1 MKSLNR
7 ISAIAIL
14 PLLVSA
20 CDMERVSEGSWDIQV
35 ETPGGTRSSVW
46 TISDEPAL
54 TISGETALIAAEVDL
69 QGSRIFWSTEIPDPA
84 NPSGSMLRET
94 FAGTVNGDNLAGTIY
109 TTSGNLS
116 VRGTRR

>member
-20 CDMERVSEGSWDIQV
+20 CDMERVSEGSWDILV
-35 ETPGGTRSSVW
+35 ETPAGTRSSVW

-54 TISGETALIAAEVDL
+54 TMSGETPLTAAEVDL
-69 QGSRIFWSTEIPDPA
+69 QGSRIFWSTEMPDSN
-84 NPSGSMLRET
+84 NPSGPMLRET
-94 FAGTVNGDNLAGTIY
+94 FAGTVNGDSLAGTIY
-109 TTSGNLS
+109 TTSGNFS